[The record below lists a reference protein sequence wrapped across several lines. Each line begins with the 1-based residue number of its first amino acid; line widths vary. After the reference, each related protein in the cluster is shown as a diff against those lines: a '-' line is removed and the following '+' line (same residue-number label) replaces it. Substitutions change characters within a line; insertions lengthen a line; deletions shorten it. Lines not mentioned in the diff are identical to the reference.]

1 MRTTTMLLLLL
12 AARPIP
18 ASDPL
23 REKADAYAD
32 LHGVPRELV
41 RAVIDV
47 ESGWQT
53 EAVSSKGAV
62 GLMQLMPATAVTFGV
77 HNRFRA
83 DDNLNGGVAYLAYLL
98 RRFHGDLRLVTAA
111 YFAGEEPIA
120 RSGLGYGAREVHE
133 YATRVAERY
142 RRYRAISSKPTTD

>member
-1 MRTTTMLLLLL
+1 MRTTTIFLLLL
-12 AARPIP
+12 AAGPIL

-62 GLMQLMPATAVTFGV
+62 GLMQLMPATAVAFGV
-77 HNRFRA
+77 HNRFRT

-111 YFAGEEPIA
+111 YFAGEAHIA
-120 RSGLGYGAREVHE
+120 RSGLGYGSREIYE
-133 YATRVAERY
+133 YATKVAARY
-142 RRYRAISSKPTTD
+142 RRYRAISSKPATD